1 MANRT
6 IKVYGH
12 NHAADTA
19 LVASWGGVEVFN
31 GTISASI
38 TNFDDH
44 WDTTSATGPQLEL
57 FEFTYNN
64 ADDTTESTHALSI
77 TVSAG
82 SASIGWIYDI
92 SNNDNANYDTYP
104 ADGKPPVIEI
114 GSKWFWNPGLP
125 TGIYHDGSA
134 VAAHGMDAVIN
145 ANTFAING
153 TAVDLD
159 PGAPSGYKWDGYAH
173 HLVTSDV
180 FTASVRVFPVLVT
193 NPTANRPFK
202 KSEVYS

>member
-31 GTISASI
+31 GTISASV

-44 WDTTSATGPQLEL
+44 WDTSTDVGPQLEL

-92 SNNDNANYDTYP
+92 SNNDNANYDSYP
-104 ADGKPPVIEI
+104 ADGKPPVIDI
-114 GSKWFWNPGLP
+114 GGKWFWIPG
-125 TGIYHDGSA
+125 TGESVYHDGSA
-134 VAAHGMDAVIN
+134 VAEHGMDAVIN
-145 ANTFAING
+145 TNTFAIDG
-153 TAVDLD
+153 TAVELD
-159 PGAPSGYKWDGYAH
+159 DNAPSGYKWDGYAH
-173 HLVTSDV
+173 HLVTPDV
-180 FTASVRVFPVLVT
+180 FTCNVRVAPTLAASVGGAAWTR
-193 NPTANRPFK
+193 
-202 KSEVYS
+202 